1 MRKIK
6 RKWKKCFVL
15 SFILA
20 LAVVIE
26 FHYDSVLYAAN
37 KIDITRSCSLTLQVA
52 GSGAYAQ
59 DLMEVTLN
67 AKLYRVASV
76 DNNGVYTSTEDFK
89 SLEIET
95 FTQGE
100 EDWEQAAQE
109 ANKLAKETE
118 ADAEICIES
127 GTGKADNL
135 EAGMYFVI
143 VEKGNTEC
151 YEYSFRPYFIALPDN
166 TYYHSGHQ
174 GKDYWQY
181 DVTGTL
187 KPEQS
192 PRYGSLRIRKNLTS
206 YNTSLKDV
214 TFVFQIEGV
223 DGEGNHVYSN
233 VVSTTHNSAGVKDT
247 IIEKLPAGI
256 TVTVTE
262 VYSGASYRLET
273 EPEQTTTILAEQV
286 MEVEFSNTYDDELI
300 PGYGVTNHFDYDED
314 TGWQWLKWKDNSTVH
329 E

>member
-1 MRKIK
+1 MRKRK
-6 RKWKKCFVL
+6 RNFVW

-20 LAVVIE
+20 LAVVTM
-26 FHYDSVLYAAN
+26 FHYTPVLYAVN
-37 KIDITRSCSLTLQVA
+37 KIDMAKSCSLTLQVA
-52 GSGAYAQ
+52 DSGVYAE
-59 DLMEVTLN
+59 DLMGVMLS

-76 DNNGVYTSTEDFK
+76 NENGVYTATEGFK
-89 SLEIET
+89 SLEIES

-100 EDWEQAAQE
+100 ADWEQAAEE
-109 ANKLAKETE
+109 AQVLAKETR
-118 ADAEICIES
+118 ADAEICIEN
-127 GTGKADNL
+127 GTGTADKL
-135 EAGMYFVI
+135 EAGMYFVL
-143 VEKGNTEC
+143 VEKGSTEC
-151 YEYSFRPYFIALPDN
+151 YEYNFHPYFIALPDN
-166 TYYHSGHQ
+166 PYYHFGHQ
-174 GKDYWQY
+174 GEDRWQY

-223 DGEGNHVYSN
+223 DVEGNHVYSN
-233 VVSTTHNSAGVKDT
+233 VVSTTHNSAGVKEAV
-247 IIEKLPAGI
+247 IENLPAGI

-273 EPEQTTTILAEQV
+273 APEQTATILAEQV
-286 MEVEFSNTYDDELI
+286 TEVEYSNTYNDELT
-300 PGYGVTNHFDYDED
+300 PGYGVTNHFDYDEE
-314 TGWQWLKWKDNSTVH
+314 TGWQWAKWKDNSTVH